1 MSNSIL
7 SQGHSVYA
15 FEIDDVLFP
24 RREYILQVYYLF
36 ANFVDYT
43 EGTSRASSLV
53 DFMKAAYERD
63 EDNVGVD
70 VVKETLA
77 HFELPVSYLENFERL
92 RANATLP
99 LKLFLTPQAK
109 LLFKEIIATGKVV
122 TILTDGNPIEQLN
135 KLKHIDWGEFT
146 SYLSSLKVYFVQEL
160 RFRNINP
167 IDYIG
172 LEYGVKATD
181 ILVLRQLY

>member
-1 MSNSIL
+1 MSSRIL

-53 DFMKAAYERD
+53 DFMKETYDRD
-63 EDNVGVD
+63 KENDAIE

-77 HFELPVSYLENFERL
+77 HFELPGTYLDNFERL

-99 LKLFLTPQAK
+99 LKLFLTPQTK
-109 LLFKEIIATGKVV
+109 LLFKEIIAAGKVV
-122 TILTDGNPIEQLN
+122 TILTDGNPVEQLN
-135 KLKHIDWGEFT
+135 KLKHIDWGEFS

-172 LEYGVKATD
+172 LEYGVKAAD
-181 ILVLRQLY
+181 ILVLRQL